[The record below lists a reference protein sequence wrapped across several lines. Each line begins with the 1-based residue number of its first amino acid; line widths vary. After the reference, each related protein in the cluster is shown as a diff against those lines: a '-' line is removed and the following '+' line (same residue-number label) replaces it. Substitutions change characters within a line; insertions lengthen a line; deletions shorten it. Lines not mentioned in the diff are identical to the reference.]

1 MNNCMINC
9 MMKLN
14 CMMGFKRRVLFRY
27 GSVFTRAFKIYQF
40 VYQIIEHENIFTDLE
55 NFSLAQLFTKDKL
68 FILKIFLLFCFF
80 ELFLFLKHDPGDALS
95 LLLLFYLL
103 LRKLNA
109 KLTNYIEIQKD
120 VGQTIIKTI
129 F

>member
-1 MNNCMINC
+1 

-27 GSVFTRAFKIYQF
+27 GSVFTRALKIYQF

-80 ELFLFLKHDPGDALS
+80 ELFLFLNMTLGTLYHYYCCFTCCYG
-95 LLLLFYLL
+95 
-103 LRKLNA
+103 N
-109 KLTNYIEIQKD
+109 
-120 VGQTIIKTI
+120 
-129 F
+129 